1 MANPVQ
7 TNLQVGNPAMG
18 TVSRQP
24 ITTNKSVAGA
34 PFVRLSRKAQTR
46 GFLVAGEAYGG
57 FISEVLKPAGGYLRN
72 LRITIDSTTAGVL
85 VAGVLADDGPWNVI
99 QSLLFRDPL
108 GQPILNIDGFGLYLV
123 NKYSGQVG
131 EGFQSDPA
139 NLPSFTVANADEGKF
154 HFELTLPLE
163 LDSAAYCALSSLNAA
178 AEPSIDIVLA
188 NEARVFSTPSGNNP
202 TLSVR
207 VDQPFWAVPQ
217 NDASLAPP
225 DAGSSAQWT
234 QVKGNQSVATGAAG
248 DVVNPRVGTWM
259 HTLIAVMRD
268 NTNAR
273 IDGFGSQITL
283 QLDGVPV
290 LIEQVEER
298 VDEMARFTDGIV
310 RPTGVLAWTFRD
322 AVKQVISLADTH
334 DLLMPTTPATLMEL
348 LTDGAVIANSPA
360 TVQFYVGQL
369 FPVNAQRI
377 PYTHLGE

>member
-7 TNLQVGNPAMG
+7 TNLQIGNPAMG

-24 ITTNKSVAGA
+24 QTTTKSPAGA

-46 GFLVAGEAYGG
+46 GFLVSGEAYGG

-72 LRITIDSTTAGVL
+72 LRLTITSSTAGVATAGVL
-85 VAGVLADDGPWNVI
+85 AADGPWNVI

-108 GQPILNIDGFGLYLV
+108 GQPILNLDGFGLYLI
-123 NKYSGQVG
+123 NKYSGQTA
-131 EGFQSDPA
+131 EGFQADPA
-139 NLPSFTVANADEGKF
+139 NLPNFDISAADTGAF
-154 HFELTLPLE
+154 NFELTLPLE

-188 NEARVFSTPSGNNP
+188 NEAAVFSTLSGNNP
-202 TLSVR
+202 TLSIR
-207 VDQPFWAVPQ
+207 IDQPFWAVPV

-234 QVKGNQSVATGAAG
+234 QVKGNQSVASGAAG

-273 IDGFGSQITL
+273 IDGYGSQLTL

-290 LIEQVEER
+290 LIEQVTER
-298 VDEMARFTDGIV
+298 VNEMARFTDGQV
-310 RPTGVLAWTFRD
+310 RPDGVIAWTFRD
-322 AVKQVISLADTH
+322 AVKSIISLADTH

-360 TVQFYVGQL
+360 TIQFYVGQL

-377 PYTHLGE
+377 PYTHLAE